1 MDYLE
6 ETLEEKKKRKTAG
19 VNLSGKRLSRHISNT
34 PGNENGETGNP
45 IKLQLP
51 ENRNGD
57 TDKKRKNSGQIL
69 VLSSIP
75 ESIYFSQVFGSY
87 RFESEKFFNPK
98 NKRGYCVISDKA
110 GYAIAPFTKN
120 IQDTDLG
127 SFVYK

>member
-1 MDYLE
+1 M
-6 ETLEEKKKRKTAG
+6 
-19 VNLSGKRLSRHISNT
+19 NLSGKRLSRHISNT

-51 ENRNGD
+51 ENRNGEIQ
-57 TDKKRKNSGQIL
+57 TKKGENPGQIL

-120 IQDTDLG
+120 IKDTDLG
-127 SFVYK
+127 SSVYKYSSYFGICGWFEL